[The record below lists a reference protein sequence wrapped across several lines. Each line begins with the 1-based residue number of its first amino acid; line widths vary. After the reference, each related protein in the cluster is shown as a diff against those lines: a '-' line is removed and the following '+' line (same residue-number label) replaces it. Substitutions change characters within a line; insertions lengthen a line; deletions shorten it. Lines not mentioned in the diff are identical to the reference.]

1 MARAAA
7 DTIPPVTPSE
17 PSGFDTGPG
26 PSRAAFL
33 VAYLGVV
40 VAGLLGGAIGY
51 GLADAMSHGD
61 RTRPDVIGALVGAG
75 VAAVG
80 VGVVAVLVLRAMAEW
95 RRPPTS
101 TRS

>member
-1 MARAAA
+1 M
-7 DTIPPVTPSE
+7 TSPEPPR
-17 PSGFDTGPG
+17 FDTGPG

-61 RTRPDVIGALVGAG
+61 RTVPDVLGAVVGATL
-75 VAAVG
+75 AAVG

-95 RRPPTS
+95 RRPRPGGGAS
-101 TRS
+101 GPSSRS

>member
-1 MARAAA
+1 M
-7 DTIPPVTPSE
+7 TPPGP
-17 PSGFDTGPG
+17 PRFDTGPG

-61 RTRPDVIGALVGAG
+61 RAVPDAIGAALGAIL
-75 VAAVG
+75 AAVG
-80 VGVVAVLVLRAMAEW
+80 VGVVAVLVLRARAEW
-95 RRPPTS
+95 RRPRP
-101 TRS
+101 RV